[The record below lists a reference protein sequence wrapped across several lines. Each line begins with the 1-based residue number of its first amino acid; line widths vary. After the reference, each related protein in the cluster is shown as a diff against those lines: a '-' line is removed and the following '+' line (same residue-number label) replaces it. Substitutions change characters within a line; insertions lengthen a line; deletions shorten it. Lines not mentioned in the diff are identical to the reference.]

1 MYKKIA
7 QGLSILAFG
16 LALKYAFIRKVS
28 KKVGETL
35 VLVGIVVSLGCVIG
49 A

>member
-1 MYKKIA
+1 M
-7 QGLSILAFG
+7 AFG

-28 KKVGETL
+28 KKVGENL
-35 VLVGIVVSLGCVIG
+35 VIVGIVVSLGCVIG